1 MTFATAYEVHPLADL
16 LPRMTDE
23 EFDYLVNGI
32 RENGQRVRIVLY
44 EGKVLDGRHRM
55 LACEQLGIAPLVETY
70 TGDNPA
76 AHVLALNVQRRHLS
90 PTQRAMLATTFL
102 PALKEEARARQAHGQ
117 TAPGRH
123 AERSAPNGAERL
135 PGRAAEEAAQ
145 IVGVAGRTVE
155 RAARILEHAPDLAEQ
170 VRDGHLS
177 IGAADKE
184 VTRRQVEQDEAPP
197 LNARGA
203 LKVGPSID
211 TGKGQVQAAAHLR
224 RLKNVEATLAGWCMG
239 FSHLNVDH
247 IRAIADP
254 DEIAQITKS
263 LGASIAELRKLRAE
277 LERGRA

>member
-16 LPRMTDE
+16 LPRMSDD
-23 EFDYLVNGI
+23 EFDYLVEGI

-55 LACEQLGIAPLVETY
+55 MACEQLGIAPLVETY

-102 PALKEEARARQAHGQ
+102 PALREEARQRQG
-117 TAPGRH
+117 
-123 AERSAPNGAERL
+123 ERRDLTSAPNGAEVAKEH
-135 PGRAAEEAAQ
+135 RASEQAAQ
-145 IVGVAGRTVE
+145 IVGVAARTVE
-155 RAARILEHAPDLAEQ
+155 RAARVLEHAPDLAER

-184 VTRRQVEQDEAPP
+184 VTRRQVEQEEAPP

-211 TGKGQVQAAAHLR
+211 TGRGQTQAAAHLR
-224 RLKNVEATLAGWCMG
+224 RLKNVESTLAGWCMG

-263 LGASIAELRKLRAE
+263 LGASIAELRKLRSE